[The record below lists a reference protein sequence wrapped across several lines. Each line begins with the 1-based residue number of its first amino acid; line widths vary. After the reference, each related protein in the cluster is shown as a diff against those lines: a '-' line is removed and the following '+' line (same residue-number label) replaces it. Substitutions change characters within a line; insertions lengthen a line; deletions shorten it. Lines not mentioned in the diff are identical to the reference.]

1 MNAKDLLRRWIPRSW
16 RQCLHQVREKRG
28 EKKSLAGLPKLP
40 CRTDRLG
47 FLSPVDLRNFW
58 TDAKANAA
66 WREDGQLLAG
76 LGLPEMTGGVNP
88 GDQRALY
95 HLVAGLQP
103 HVVLEIGTHIG
114 CSTVH
119 LALALRR
126 FVAPGGRKPQLV
138 TADIRDVNDPA
149 GQPWRAYGSPA
160 APRDLLRRLDLDDL
174 VHFETA
180 DSLDFLK
187 RPEQLYDLV
196 FLDGLHTAERVY
208 QELPLALALLRP
220 GGFVLL
226 HDYFPKGRPLWSDG
240 ARIVGPWL
248 AVQRLQREQG
258 AFQVLPLGDLPWRTK
273 LQSRRT
279 SLALVTASAQPAI
292 HAA

>member
-1 MNAKDLLRRWIPRSW
+1 MNAKDLLRRWIPLSW
-16 RQCLHQVREKRG
+16 RRRLQQARAKRA
-28 EKKSLAGLPKLP
+28 EKKALAGLPSLP

-47 FLSPVDLRNFW
+47 FLSPLDLRNFW
-58 TDAKANAA
+58 TDPRANTA

-103 HVVLEIGTHIG
+103 HSVLEIGTHIG
-114 CSTVH
+114 CSTLH

-126 FVAPGGRKPQLV
+126 FVAPQGKRSRLV

-149 GQPWRAYGSPA
+149 GQPWREYASPA
-160 APRDLLRRLDLDDL
+160 SPRDLLQQLGLDDL

-187 RPEQLYDLV
+187 RPEHLYDLV

-208 QELPLALALLRP
+208 QELPLALGLLRP

-226 HDYFPKGRPLWSDG
+226 HDYFPKGRPLWSD
-240 ARIVGPWL
+240 ASRIVGPWL
-248 AVQRLQREQG
+248 AVQRLQREEA

-273 LQSRRT
+273 LHSRRT
-279 SLALVTASAQPAI
+279 SLALVTALAQPAV